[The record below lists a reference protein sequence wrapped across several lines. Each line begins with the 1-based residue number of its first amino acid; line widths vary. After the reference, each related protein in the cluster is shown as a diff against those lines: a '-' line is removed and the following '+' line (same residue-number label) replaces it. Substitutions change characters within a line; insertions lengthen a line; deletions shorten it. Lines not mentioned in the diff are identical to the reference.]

1 MNQSLSQSFF
11 ARFECSKCVCDDSNI
26 TISLLKTYI
35 FELKNK
41 GGVSE
46 KIRSFELLSERISRK
61 TFLK

>member
-41 GGVSE
+41 GFCGKRMTKKAKNS
-46 KIRSFELLSERISRK
+46 RFELL
-61 TFLK
+61 F

>member
-1 MNQSLSQSFF
+1 MREPIFVPKFF

-41 GGVSE
+41 G
-46 KIRSFELLSERISRK
+46 F
-61 TFLK
+61 